1 LEKPTANATSLAG
14 LVGLFSWKAQ
24 ISPNKRARSPSE
36 GGGGGRREFTGGRSR
51 REEEVHRRV
60 EAADGGEFTGGRRR
74 RAGGVHWREEEA
86 GGRGTSEIERKK
98 RRWISGLFHGN
109 TST

>member
-1 LEKPTANATSLAG
+1 
-14 LVGLFSWKAQ
+14 
-24 ISPNKRARSPSE
+24 
-36 GGGGGRREFTGGRSR
+36 
-51 REEEVHRRV
+51 V